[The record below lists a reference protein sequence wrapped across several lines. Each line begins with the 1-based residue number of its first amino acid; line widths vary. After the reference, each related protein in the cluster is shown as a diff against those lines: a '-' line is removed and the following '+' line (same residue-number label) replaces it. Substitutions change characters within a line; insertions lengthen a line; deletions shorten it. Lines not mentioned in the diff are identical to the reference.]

1 PLRSLSHFSLSIA
14 THPTNIYSLSLHDAL
29 PICSLEMLAKFDLKK
44 YFTDAVTA
52 EKKFPRKPNPASL
65 NSLVEK
71 YDLDPQNCVMI
82 GDRVRDIAAARN
94 AKMSGIL
101 FDPDDLIIEPASPEH
116 RIQDMHDILNWIK

>member
-71 YDLDPQNCVMI
+71 YDLDPQNCVMV
-82 GDRVRDIAAARN
+82 GDRDRKSTR
-94 AKMSGIL
+94 
-101 FDPDDLIIEPASPEH
+101 
-116 RIQDMHDILNWIK
+116 LNSSHVSISYAVFCLNKKTQNKA